1 MSLVLLVCGI
11 ASLAA
16 ALLAALLLP
25 DTPVVRCAGAPE
37 EASAHGRPCR
47 RCRTMTGMTAA
58 RPTSPVPSPDRARP
72 EGPRLGLRER
82 KKIKTREAIRGAT
95 YALIEEQ
102 GYDATTIDQIAD
114 RAEVSPSTVFR
125 YFPTKEDIVL
135 TDEFDAVMLEEIR
148 RRPAEEPWGDT
159 IRYVLRRAVQ
169 VGMAADPAVSRLR
182 TRLMVQVPAVRS
194 RMMESMSVTGHM
206 LCRAVA
212 ERTGRDPGDLEVR
225 VYAMSLI
232 GGLIETT
239 MYWAEHGH
247 QEDLRDLI
255 DRSLDVLEHG
265 LPGAENH

>member
-1 MSLVLLVCGI
+1 
-11 ASLAA
+11 
-16 ALLAALLLP
+16 
-25 DTPVVRCAGAPE
+25 
-37 EASAHGRPCR
+37 
-47 RCRTMTGMTAA
+47 MTAA
-58 RPTSPVPSPDRARP
+58 RPTSTTSPSPARS

-82 KKIKTREAIRGAT
+82 KKVKTREAIRGAT

-125 YFPTKEDIVL
+125 YFPAKEDIVL
-135 TDEFDAVMLEEIR
+135 TDVFDAVMLEEIG
-148 RRPAEEPWGDT
+148 RRPAEEPWADT

-169 VGMAADPAVSRLR
+169 AGAEDEPEVSRLR
-182 TRLMVQVPAVRS
+182 ARLMVQVPAVRS
-194 RMMESMSVTGHM
+194 RMMQSMSVTGHL

-232 GGLIETT
+232 GGLMETT

-247 QEDLRDLI
+247 RDDLRDLV
-255 DRSLDVLEHG
+255 DRTLDVLGHG
-265 LPGAENH
+265 PPGAENH